1 MILDTS
7 VVVAFMNKGDRRHGE
22 VVSWLDGYRGSLVTS
37 PLAVAEMDHLIGRLG
52 GEYAQRALW
61 EDFEGGAYRVEWWPS
76 ATYDAIEV
84 ARKHQR
90 LGIGL
95 TDASLAVLARRLR
108 TIEIATLDERH
119 FRVLT
124 PLGGEAA
131 FRLLP
136 ADRG

>member
-7 VVVAFMNKGDRRHGE
+7 VVVAFMNKGDRRHEE
-22 VVSWLDGYRGSLVTS
+22 VASWLDDYDGSLVTS

-52 GEYAQRALW
+52 GEHAQRALW
-61 EDFEGGAYRVEWWPS
+61 ADFEGGAYRVEWWPS
-76 ATYDAIEV
+76 AIYDTIDV
-84 ARKHQR
+84 ARRHQR

-95 TDASLAVLARRLR
+95 TDASLAVLAHRLH

-136 ADRG
+136 ADRD